1 MQSNGCSKDLQG
13 ATLYNDG
20 NFSFFS
26 DEFWAFKSLLDYIHK
41 HIDMKWVVDLNDYN
55 EQNAFIVNNEKL
67 WAMHNDPISKMWIVV
82 TWNFFQTLIS
92 KMKSKFSSKLLALF
106 WILLNAHNLDVLWI
120 LGFQMNGFFF

>member
-1 MQSNGCSKDLQG
+1 
-13 ATLYNDG
+13 
-20 NFSFFS
+20 
-26 DEFWAFKSLLDYIHK
+26 
-41 HIDMKWVVDLNDYN
+41 
-55 EQNAFIVNNEKL
+55 VNNEKL